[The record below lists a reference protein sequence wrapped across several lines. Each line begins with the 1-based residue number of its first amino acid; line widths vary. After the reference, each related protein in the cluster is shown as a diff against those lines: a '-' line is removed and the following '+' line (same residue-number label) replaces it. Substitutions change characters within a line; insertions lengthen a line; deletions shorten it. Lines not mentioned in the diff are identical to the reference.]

1 MRAANKPRPESLEVR
16 LGPEGCAALR
26 DALLDGMSY
35 RAAIPWVLE
44 QFGQPTSLGGMC
56 NFYEDVCVPYKAEY
70 LRHSARV
77 ATQVA
82 DAVADEA
89 ALDTANRK
97 LLKQQTFE
105 LLSNPNA
112 DPEER
117 GKSAMNFV
125 RMLAVQVAETK
136 ARTALLK
143 AQQADQAKEVVNDA
157 TLTAE
162 QKEARIKS
170 LFGRTE

>member
-1 MRAANKPRPESLEVR
+1 MRAAHKPRPESLEVR
-16 LGPEGCAALR
+16 LGPEDTAALR

-35 RAAIPWVLE
+35 RAAIPWVAE
-44 QFGQPTSLGGMC
+44 QFGQPTSLGGIC
-56 NFYEDVCVPYKAEY
+56 NFYENVCVPYKAEY

-136 ARTALLK
+136 AKTALLK
-143 AQQADQAKEVVNDA
+143 AQQADQAKEVVNNKA
-157 TLTAE
+157 LSIEE
-162 QKEARIKS
+162 QNERLRNIFK
-170 LFGRTE
+170 